1 MVDECDQ
8 AIALPDDTV
17 LLTEEEAYKSKVQKG
32 YSPKSKK
39 GIRPK
44 SKKGISPRVY
54 SPKVQS
60 HLTNKGINPKS
71 FDKHG

>member
-8 AIALPDDTV
+8 AITLPDDTV
-17 LLTEEEAYKSKVQKG
+17 LLTEEEADKSKVQKG

-44 SKKGISPRVY
+44 SKKGISPRV
-54 SPKVQS
+54 
-60 HLTNKGINPKS
+60 
-71 FDKHG
+71 